1 MEVEVI
7 SIFLQILTLLA
18 VCANTAIN
26 IVYRLKK

>member
-7 SIFLQILTLLA
+7 SIFLQVLTLLA

>member
-1 MEVEVI
+1 MEMEVI
-7 SIFLQILTLLA
+7 SIFLQVLTLLA

>member
-1 MEVEVI
+1 MEIELI
-7 SIFLQILTLLA
+7 SIFLQVLTLLA

>member
-1 MEVEVI
+1 MEVEII

>member
-1 MEVEVI
+1 MEVEII
-7 SIFLQILTLLA
+7 SIFLQVLTLLA

>member
-26 IVYRLKK
+26 IVYRLKN

>member
-1 MEVEVI
+1 MEIDLI
-7 SIFLQILTLLA
+7 SIFLQVLTLLA

>member
-1 MEVEVI
+1 MEIEII
-7 SIFLQILTLLA
+7 SIFLQVLTLLA

>member
-1 MEVEVI
+1 MEMELI
-7 SIFLQILTLLA
+7 SIFLQVLTLLA